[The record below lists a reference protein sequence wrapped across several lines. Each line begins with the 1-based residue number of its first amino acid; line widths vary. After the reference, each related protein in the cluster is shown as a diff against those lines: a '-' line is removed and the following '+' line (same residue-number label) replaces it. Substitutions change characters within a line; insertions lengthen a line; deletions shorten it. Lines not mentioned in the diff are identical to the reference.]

1 MPLIDVDAL
10 RERFDI
16 DPEIKDTRLTP
27 HIGAAS
33 RRLRQWVGET
43 TYALT
48 DAETVEDLK
57 NAEANLAFHFAILGL
72 NSPMSTRGIVVQAQA
87 SEGKEIRKYL
97 APKESRSAATGSA
110 EGTVYGADGKEKKKV
125 TLRPR
130 PAFNYA
136 AAVAEGRPAIA
147 PRQAKALL
155 IPVPTAPT
163 TGGYLLAGGQI
174 YVVRRSARATQP
186 NPYDE
191 RAAKRLENE
200 APAIAESVLAKFV

>member
-1 MPLIDVDAL
+1 M
-10 RERFDI
+10 
-16 DPEIKDTRLTP
+16 
-27 HIGAAS
+27 
-33 RRLRQWVGET
+33 
-43 TYALT
+43 
-48 DAETVEDLK
+48 AETVVVNTKELDKLGSDFVRAKRAYLGRLAERGYQLLRDEVPYLTGNLK
-57 NAEANLAFHFAILGL
+57 QGVAPPDVNYLKLEATLTVSA
-72 NSPMSTRGIVVQAQA
+72 
-87 SEGKEIRKYL
+87 
-97 APKESRSAATGSA
+97 RSGATGSTEA
-110 EGTVYGADGKEKKKV
+110 TIYGADGKEKKKV
-125 TLRPR
+125 TLRTR

>member
-97 APKESRSAATGSA
+97 APKESAELAEYFLNLAMEIAGVYMVPEDLAAGIEVVGISEDA
-110 EGTVYGADGKEKKKV
+110 EASTREW
-125 TLRPR
+125 
-130 PAFNYA
+130 N
-136 AAVAEGRPAIA
+136 
-147 PRQAKALL
+147 
-155 IPVPTAPT
+155 
-163 TGGYLLAGGQI
+163 GGN
-174 YVVRRSARATQP
+174 SCC
-186 NPYDE
+186 
-191 RAAKRLENE
+191 
-200 APAIAESVLAKFV
+200 

>member
-1 MPLIDVDAL
+1 M
-10 RERFDI
+10 
-16 DPEIKDTRLTP
+16 
-27 HIGAAS
+27 
-33 RRLRQWVGET
+33 
-43 TYALT
+43 
-48 DAETVEDLK
+48 AETVVVNTKELDKLGSDFVRAKRALIGRLGERGYQLLREEVPYLTGNLK
-57 NAEANLAFHFAILGL
+57 QGVAPPDVNYEKLEATL
-72 NSPMSTRGIVVQAQA
+72 
-87 SEGKEIRKYL
+87 
-97 APKESRSAATGSA
+97 
-110 EGTVYGADGKEKKKV
+110 KV